1 MWRSCLPL
9 LVLECIED
17 FWKETQEI
25 VKVVTI
31 VRVTPIASEE
41 QDWELKSDGDLL
53 SIKHPSVKM
62 E

>member
-1 MWRSCLPL
+1 MPL